1 MADKLLPSTVLEQAH
16 RLVST
21 SVKDMRLRLPH
32 LVTREDM
39 RVLGAA
45 LNIARA
51 RHQKTKTRI
60 LEVKIN
66 RLRRELAS

>member
-1 MADKLLPSTVLEQAH
+1 MTDKLLPSTVLERAH
-16 RLVST
+16 RLVRM
-21 SVKDMRLRLPH
+21 SVKDMRLHLPH
-32 LVTREDM
+32 PVTRDDM

-51 RHQKTKTRI
+51 RHQKTKIRI

-66 RLRRELAS
+66 RLRRELAE